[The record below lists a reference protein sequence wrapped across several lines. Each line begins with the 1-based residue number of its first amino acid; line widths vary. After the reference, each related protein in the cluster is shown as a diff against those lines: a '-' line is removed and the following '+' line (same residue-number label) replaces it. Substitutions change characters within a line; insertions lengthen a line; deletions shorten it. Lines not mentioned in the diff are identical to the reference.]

1 MCKLI
6 CLATERK
13 QQQKETNNYWLL
25 PHWVKRF
32 RTNEKRPVIF
42 QNATRW
48 QYKLITTQVTVW
60 MMLTYSVIKSASQI
74 QNGSFFCD

>member
-32 RTNEKRPVIF
+32 RTNEKRPVIL

-60 MMLTYSVIKSASQI
+60 MMLT
-74 QNGSFFCD
+74 